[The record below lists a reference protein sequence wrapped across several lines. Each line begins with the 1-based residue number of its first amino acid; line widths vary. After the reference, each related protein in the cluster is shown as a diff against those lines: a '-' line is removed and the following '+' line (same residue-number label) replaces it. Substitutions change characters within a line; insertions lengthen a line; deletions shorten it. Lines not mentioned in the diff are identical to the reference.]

1 MSRKCGGK
9 PSKVKKSQH
18 QREERWKRKSH
29 RIRTKFNTMMSNL
42 REVNPKLADL
52 IDSMRKKK

>member
-9 PSKVKKSQH
+9 PSKVKKSRH
-18 QREERWKRKSH
+18 QREARWKRKSH